1 MRSLGVAYN
10 TGQGQGPSSIVGRGQ
25 GSLQHRVP
33 SGLEPEIQKLI
44 AKHKQEV
51 KKLRNLH
58 AAELLQADE
67 RAAQRYGRQ
76 AEALREQ
83 LEQEKEALCQQE
95 RERAQ
100 QRWVSLLWRPRWGGL
115 G

>member
-1 MRSLGVAYN
+1 MLCSYPA
-10 TGQGQGPSSIVGRGQ
+10 P
-25 GSLQHRVP
+25 P
-33 SGLEPEIQKLI
+33 GLEPEIQKLI

-51 KKLRNLH
+51 KKLRSLH

-83 LEQEKEALCQQE
+83 LEQEKEALAQQE
-95 RERAQ
+95 RARTQ
-100 QRWVSLLWRPRWGGL
+100 QRWVSPSRRPTGHGGH
-115 G
+115 GPSRAGVCPEPGGGSGPPE